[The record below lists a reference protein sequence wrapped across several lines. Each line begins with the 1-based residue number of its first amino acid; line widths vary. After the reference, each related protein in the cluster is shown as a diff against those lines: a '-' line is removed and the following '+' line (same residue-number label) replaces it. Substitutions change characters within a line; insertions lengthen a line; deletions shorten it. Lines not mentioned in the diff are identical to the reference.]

1 MSPPVK
7 SPMTIITKLFY
18 QNSSFSV
25 ALVNEEI
32 DTPLDCSLYRS
43 SPYSYS
49 YRSAPRLD

>member
-32 DTPLDCSLYRS
+32 VLPSTALSIAPLLTVT
-43 SPYSYS
+43 
-49 YRSAPRLD
+49 ATEVLLD